1 MIIPWTPYT
10 KRKRGKGLK
19 KKLFFAGICFLL
31 VFLLANPEAALLA
44 ARDGL
49 SLWFNTLL
57 PTLLPFLILTGLLMN
72 IKVSWKL
79 PKPAIRLC
87 RTLFG
92 LSPWGMYAFLFGKLL
107 GFPVGAKLA
116 SDLTYTG
123 KICRQEGEYLLTFCS
138 NPSLA
143 FLLTFL
149 GQTCLKG
156 RYPARDLLFPLFLA
170 DLCCMLFFRFFVYKG
185 CTAAD
190 HMWPDPDAIA
200 EKKTSQVC
208 STGAL
213 LDVCIMNGFETIT
226 RLGGYIL
233 LFSVLSPCFSQ
244 CPLIPDTFK
253 EILLCIMELTTGLNR
268 IASSNLPERTIYLA
282 AMTLSSFGGL
292 CVAAQTKSVLD
303 GRLSFFP
310 YASAKCLSTILTL
323 CILLIGT

>member
-1 MIIPWTPYT
+1 M
-10 KRKRGKGLK
+10 K
-19 KKLFFAGICFLL
+19 KKLLFAGTCFLL
-31 VFLLANPEAALLA
+31 LFLLANPGPALFA
-44 ARDGL
+44 ARNGL
-49 SLWFNTLL
+49 SLWLNTLL
-57 PTLLPFLILTGLLMN
+57 PTLLPFLILTGLLLH
-72 IKVSWKL
+72 IQL
-79 PKPAIRLC
+79 PLKIPTSGIRLC
-87 RTLFG
+87 QTLFG
-92 LSPWGMYAFLFGKLL
+92 LSPWGMYSFLFGKLL
-107 GFPVGAKLA
+107 GFPIGAKLA
-116 SDLTYTG
+116 ADLTYTG
-123 KICRQEGEYLLTFCS
+123 KISRQEGEYLLAFCS